1 MIQPKVSGVSVMGAR
16 HQTNDDFFFMNP
28 EQGVFVICDGVS
40 EGGQG
45 KYASETAAKSI
56 QEKLIQGN
64 AYLKKNGAQLLG
76 PKRLQAMQDI
86 LLKTFTE
93 TQENLQKLS
102 ETNVNYKFA
111 ATTCIAVWLDGRFAI
126 LAHIGDSRAYLCR
139 AGKVYQLT
147 KDHSGLDELMK
158 MGLSYE
164 AAMKNPMAHSLTR
177 AFGQARF
184 TQPDLLK
191 IEFQPNDVLFLCTDG
206 VYNALQGPS
215 QQQFFQGIAQGKD
228 LKPLADKCAQASG
241 DDSTMLQISFPNEIY
256 HESLIQASDRIK
268 LIQQTP
274 LSKYFDYIQK
284 SHIAAICEIEE
295 YKKGSIVVQEDTEG
309 DSMYIVARGTL
320 EILLKGSHLTY
331 KQPGEFI
338 GEVGL
343 VQQHSKRTATVVAKE
358 DTVLLSLRK
367 GDLFQAFQKDPEMEK
382 HFYRAMLEMIMERML
397 EQGQQI
403 AQLRKA

>member
-28 EQGVFVICDGVS
+28 EQGIYVICDGVS

-45 KYASETAAKSI
+45 KLASEATAKSI
-56 QEKLIQGN
+56 QEKLVQGN
-64 AYLKKNGAQLLG
+64 AFLKKNGAQLLG
-76 PKRLQAMQDI
+76 PKRLQSMQDI
-86 LLKTFTE
+86 LLKTFSD
-93 TQENLQKLS
+93 TQESLIRMA
-102 ETNVNYKFA
+102 ETNANYKYA
-111 ATTCIAVWLDGRFAI
+111 ATTCISVWLDGRFAI
-126 LAHIGDSRAYLCR
+126 LAHVGDSRAYLCR

-158 MGLSYE
+158 MGLSFE
-164 AAMKNPMAHSLTR
+164 AAMKNPMSRSLTR
-177 AFGQARF
+177 AFGSAQY
-184 TQPDLLK
+184 THPDLLK
-191 IEFQPNDVLFLCTDG
+191 IEFQPNDVLLLCTDG
-206 VYNALQGPS
+206 VYTAVQGPS
-215 QQQFFQGIAQGKD
+215 QQGFFQAISQGQD
-228 LKPLADKCAQASG
+228 LKPLAEKCAQASG
-241 DDSTMLQISFPNEIY
+241 DDSTMLEISFPNEIFR
-256 HESLIQASDRIK
+256 ESVLQAADRIK

-284 SHIAAICEIEE
+284 SHIAAICDIEE
-295 YKKGSIVVQEDTEG
+295 FKKGSIVVQEGTEG
-309 DSMYIVARGTL
+309 DSMYIVAKGTL
-320 EILLKGSHLTY
+320 EILLSGSHLTY

-358 DTVLLSLRK
+358 DTVLLSLKRS
-367 GDLFQAFQKDPEMEK
+367 DLFQAFQKDPEMEK
-382 HFYRAMLEMIMERML
+382 HFYRAMLEMVMERML